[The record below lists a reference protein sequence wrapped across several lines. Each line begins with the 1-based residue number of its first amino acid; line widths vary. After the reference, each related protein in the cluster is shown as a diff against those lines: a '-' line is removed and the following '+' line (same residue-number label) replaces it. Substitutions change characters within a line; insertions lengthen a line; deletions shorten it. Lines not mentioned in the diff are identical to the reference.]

1 MTPHLEEEHVPH
13 PNPAQRM
20 VDAARAWLDGLD
32 EQQRDAAQLPWPS
45 DEERRLWFYTPTDH
59 GGLALQAM
67 RPAQQGS
74 AMQLLHSGLS
84 AAGYVTAST
93 IMGLENVLDHVEG
106 FTVDWGRER
115 GRDPQ
120 LYWMRVFGEPTLHG
134 PWSWRFGGHHVSVQ
148 HLVLDGR
155 VQASTPCF
163 LGADPAESPLLGPH
177 PLRPLGGAED
187 LGRDLVRSLDE
198 GPLGRALLTPVAP
211 VDIVGGNRS
220 RVGDT
225 DHGLRPLWDTF
236 RGRFTEKRLA
246 DRVVTMHER
255 AEEKAGV
262 RPSDDEAVTLTPAPK
277 GIPAADLTID
287 QQQMLR
293 ALLEVYIGR
302 IPDELAEAE
311 AEKFRGDKLL
321 DVHFAWAGGI
331 ERGQPHYYRIQG
343 PRFLAE
349 YDNTQRDVNHIHS
362 VWRDPEGDFGEDV
375 LAQHRAR
382 FHRNG

>member
-1 MTPHLEEEHVPH
+1 M
-13 PNPAQRM
+13 PACGSGPASGAKQVADAVQRI
-20 VDAARAWLDGLD
+20 RALTL
-32 EQQRDAAQLPWPS
+32 
-45 DEERRLWFYTPTDH
+45 
-59 GGLALQAM
+59 
-67 RPAQQGS
+67 GS
-74 AMQLLHSGLS
+74 PPGV
-84 AAGYVTAST
+84 GEV
-93 IMGLENVLDHVEG
+93 I
-106 FTVDWGRER
+106 DWGRER

-120 LYWMRVFGEPTLHG
+120 LYWMRMFGEPTLHG

-177 PLRPLGGAED
+177 LLRPLGGVED

-198 GPLGRALLTPVAP
+198 GQTGRALLTAVAP

-225 DHGLRPLWDTF
+225 DRAPPPVGHLPRAFHRAAPHRPG
-236 RGRFTEKRLA
+236 RGDARRRRGQGRGCGPPTTR
-246 DRVVTMHER
+246 RSR
-255 AEEKAGV
+255 SPPPRRG
-262 RPSDDEAVTLTPAPK
+262 
-277 GIPAADLTID
+277 GPAADLTTD

-293 ALLEVYIGR
+293 ALLRVYTGR

-331 ERGQPHYYRIQG
+331 ERGQLHYYRIQG